1 MTADCANN
9 QVRIRR
15 RNVFKALSSL
25 PVDEANIDWIY
36 LHPESLMQ
44 LRASSQVVSD
54 FKATKS
60 HLPMRQA

>member
-15 RNVFKALSSL
+15 RNAFKAFSSRL
-25 PVDEANIDWIY
+25 PVDQANIDWIY

-44 LRASSQVVSD
+44 LRASSHVVSD
-54 FKATKS
+54 FKAT
-60 HLPMRQA
+60 